1 MWTNFASGC
10 AAFVARCSRFAG
22 TAIGDRPTAR
32 WCAGRKDIGGLGEGR
47 GSATSAARR
56 GGWIIAIGSGPTVH
70 AGGEA

>member
-1 MWTNFASGC
+1 MWRISP
-10 AAFVARCSRFAG
+10 AALRLLSRAVLDCRYCDRGQAYCS
-22 TAIGDRPTAR
+22 